1 MSKGIPSNPRE
12 AGTFLGAI
20 AFLRRM
26 IPRVSLLTAPMVD
39 ACKRHKARS
48 SSRSRANN
56 GKFSPESFNDDE
68 QEDVNQ
74 SWQATVDHLDE
85 AAILAAP
92 EFDDPNA
99 KFVLCTDAS
108 DYAVGGVLMQ
118 WQHQEFP
125 GPPPPPHDSNEP
137 KTASKDPLDN
147 HWRRKAGW
155 ELRIIGF
162 YWKTLIDAQKNYAAF
177 DKEAGAILLC
187 IKHWAELITY
197 HPTTVYTDSAVA
209 TSMLTKHI
217 APPRLQRWG
226 MEIGTFLPHL
236 KIAYRKG
243 ADNGLADL
251 LSRFTA
257 FHKYVKTRDDTA
269 ELPDDLG

>member
-1 MSKGIPSNPRE
+1 MRATTFGAFVDLFERVLSRMAVAGMSLKGAKCELLLPEVNVLGFVATPHGLQLQKPKIEEIMSKGIPSNPKE

-48 SSRSRANN
+48 SSRSRVSN
-56 GKFSPESFNDDE
+56 GKFSPESFNEDE

-99 KFVLCTDAS
+99 EFVICTDAS

-125 GPPPPPHDSNEP
+125 GPPPPSYDGRGEP
-137 KTASKDPLDN
+137 KAASKDPLDN
-147 HWRRKAGW
+147 HWRRKTGW

-187 IKHWAELITY
+187 IRHWAELITY
-197 HPTTVYTDSAVA
+197 HPTTVLS
-209 TSMLTKHI
+209 L
-217 APPRLQRWG
+217 L
-226 MEIGTFLPHL
+226 IG
-236 KIAYRKG
+236 
-243 ADNGLADL
+243 
-251 LSRFTA
+251 
-257 FHKYVKTRDDTA
+257 
-269 ELPDDLG
+269 